1 MGLDQYAYTR
11 EKIKEQD
18 PDFYWRK
25 HSKLQAF
32 MENIW
37 YNELGNEHDINCQ
50 ELVLTKEML
59 EKLLHDLDNNNLPK
73 SDGGLFYGHQFQ
85 DESAKEYHEQDIKFC
100 KDSLKAIDDGMEVI
114 YSCWY

>member
-37 YNELGNEHDINCQ
+37 YNELGNEDDINCK

-59 EKLLHDLDNNNLPK
+59 
-73 SDGGLFYGHQFQ
+73 
-85 DESAKEYHEQDIKFC
+85 
-100 KDSLKAIDDGMEVI
+100 
-114 YSCWY
+114 